1 MTLKATIGTKLV
13 RLPEVERG
21 DDHPLP
27 EGTNALPQSLR
38 LHGTPGN
45 PDVFDLEERITLH
58 TVDDSPQQ
66 AGRRYADL
74 ERALA
79 QREGIERVEAG
90 DGDDSGTSGEN
101 TNSPEGE
108 N

>member
-27 EGTNALPQSLR
+27 EGTNALPQPLR
-38 LHGTPGN
+38 LHGTPED
-45 PDVFDLEERITLH
+45 PDVFDLEDRITLH

-79 QREGIERVEAG
+79 QREGLERVQQEDGA
-90 DGDDSGTSGEN
+90 DGDTDGES